1 MISLIYIHLK
11 LIISSY
17 LAMRGGVVPK
27 LLLTIILIAASLITL
42 INCKRDDSGKKNLEN
57 GISPTIAA
65 EYMGRDKC
73 KECHEKEFNL
83 FLGSD
88 HDMAM
93 DTAITE
99 TVLGDFNN
107 ISYTHFGVT
116 SRFFME
122 DGKYMVNTEGPDGSM
137 IDYQISYVFGVRPLQ
152 QYLIEFPGGRY
163 QCLPICWDTRP
174 ASMGGQRWYHI
185 YQSERIPPED
195 VLHWTRVTQNWNY
208 MCAEC
213 HSTNLRK
220 NYNYA
225 EKAYHTTWNEIDVS
239 CEACHGPGSDHIDW
253 AQKVE
258 GGSSPDIYPDM
269 GLVLRLMDTDNAT
282 WIFDPDS
289 VTARRS
295 VPRQSDELVQMC
307 SRCHAR
313 RAVATED
320 YYHGGS
326 LLNTHW
332 PSLLEEDLYFADGQ
346 IQEEVYVYAS
356 FLQSKMYKAG
366 VVCKDCHE
374 PHSGKTY
381 AQGNTLCYRCHMAS
395 EYGTREHHFHDPAK
409 IGASCTECHMHERTY
424 MVVDPRRDHSIRI
437 PRPDLSD
444 KLGTPNACNQC
455 HKEKSTKWASDY
467 LRKWYGQDL
476 LDQEHYGE
484 IFWAGRQRY
493 PEAEEGLLRLASD
506 RELPPMVR
514 ANAISLLS
522 GYSSPATAQLLSL
535 MINDS
540 NPLIRYAT
548 LTVAQYGEP
557 EFIRNLAVPRL
568 RDSIKLV
575 RMMAANSLTA
585 VPGNLI
591 PEGSKELLNKVLVEY
606 NASLMINADHPSTH
620 LNFGNL
626 YLNTGNFEK
635 AEASFKEAID
645 LEPGLVGPYINLADL
660 YRRLER
666 DEEGEAVLKSA
677 LERYPDLA
685 AVNYSLGLL
694 KVRQGNSDEALVYLK
709 HAAEQDPDDPHY
721 GYVYAIGLNSQG
733 KPLEALA
740 FLKNALERHPYD
752 RDILYS
758 LTTIS
763 MENGYYD
770 EAKGYAE
777 ILVENY
783 PQDASYQQLIGV
795 LSN

>member
-1 MISLIYIHLK
+1 MKH
-11 LIISSY
+11 
-17 LAMRGGVVPK
+17 GVVPK
-27 LLLTIILIAASLITL
+27 VLLILLLIAVFLTTL
-42 INCKRDDSGKKNLEN
+42 INCKRVDSGKSTLNN
-57 GISPTIAA
+57 AGTPTAAA
-65 EYMGRDKC
+65 EYVGRENC

-83 FLGSD
+83 FQGSD

-93 DTAITE
+93 DTAISE
-99 TVLGDFNN
+99 TVLGNFNN
-107 ISYTHFGVT
+107 ISYTHFGIT
-116 SRFFME
+116 SRFFRK
-122 DGKYMVNTEGPDGSM
+122 DGKFMVNTEGPDGTLV
-137 IDYQISYVFGVRPLQ
+137 DYQVSYVFGVRPLQ

-163 QCLPICWDTRP
+163 QCLPICWDTRS
-174 ASMGGQRWYHI
+174 ASDGGQRWYHI
-185 YQSERIPPED
+185 YQAERIPPDD

-220 NYNYA
+220 NYVYR
-225 EKAYHTTWNEIDVS
+225 EKAYHTTWSEIDVS

-258 GGSSPDIYPDM
+258 NGSSPDIYPDL
-269 GLVLRLMDTDNAT
+269 GLVVRLKDSDNAT

-307 SRCHAR
+307 SRCHSR
-313 RAVATED
+313 RSVATED

-326 LLNTHW
+326 LLDTHW
-332 PSLLEEDLYFADGQ
+332 PSLLEENLYFADGQ
-346 IQEEVYVYAS
+346 IQDEVYVYAS

-374 PHSGKTY
+374 PHSGKTF
-381 AQGNTLCYRCHMAS
+381 AQGNTLCYRCHMAN
-395 EYGTREHHFHDPAK
+395 EYGTRKHHFHDPTK
-409 IGASCTECHMHERTY
+409 KGASCTECHMHERTY

-455 HKEKSTKWASDY
+455 HSDKSTKWATDY
-467 LRKWYGQDL
+467 LRSWYGQDL
-476 LDQEHYGE
+476 LDREHYGE
-484 IFWAGRQRY
+484 IFWAGRLNY
-493 PEAEEGLLRLASD
+493 PEAEEGLLRLAGN

-514 ANAISLLS
+514 ANAISLLD
-522 GYSSPATAQLLSL
+522 GYYSPATTQMLEKL
-535 MINDS
+535 INDP

-548 LTVAQYGEP
+548 LSVAQFGET
-557 EFIRNLAVPRL
+557 ELIRNLAIPRL

-575 RMMAANSLTA
+575 RIIAANALTS
-585 VPGNLI
+585 VPQNMI
-591 PEGSKELLNKVLVEY
+591 PAGTTDLLNQVLLEY

-626 YLNTGNFEK
+626 YLNTGNYEK

-666 DEEGEAVLKSA
+666 DDEGEEVLKSA
-677 LERYPDLA
+677 LAIYPDLA
-685 AVNYSLGLL
+685 AISYSLGLL
-694 KVRQGNSDEALVYLK
+694 KVRQGEAEEALIYLK
-709 HAAEQDPDDPHY
+709 NAANQNPDDAHFS
-721 GYVYAIGLNSQG
+721 YVYAIGLNSQG
-733 KPLEALA
+733 DPLEALS

-752 RDILYS
+752 RNILYS
-758 LTTIS
+758 LATIS
-763 MENGYYD
+763 MENGSYT
-770 EAKGYAE
+770 EARAYAE
-777 ILVENY
+777 KLVENY
-783 PQDASYQQLIGV
+783 PLDASYQQLMGV
-795 LSN
+795 LTN